1 MLVSEIIMKKKHKS
15 LLVLLS
21 LLMLAFLFFPARSEA
36 QVNSG
41 SSRVSYSFAEKSSVS
56 DEHLRQLKE
65 GFPKEIAQ
73 ADEERFIL
81 VYQKQKEAVPPAG
94 TTTVSTEAPQLI
106 LTSSTTS
113 VA

>member
-41 SSRVSYSFAEKSSVS
+41 SSRVSYSFAEYPDGMVMMVHPDSSSAGFVS
-56 DEHLRQLKE
+56 HEKLKND
-65 GFPKEIAQ
+65 K
-73 ADEERFIL
+73 L
-81 VYQKQKEAVPPAG
+81 W
-94 TTTVSTEAPQLI
+94 
-106 LTSSTTS
+106 
-113 VA
+113 

>member
-73 ADEERFIL
+73 
-81 VYQKQKEAVPPAG
+81 VPEGFLLGFCLYPRVTG
-94 TTTVSTEAPQLI
+94 KYSLH
-106 LTSSTTS
+106 
-113 VA
+113 